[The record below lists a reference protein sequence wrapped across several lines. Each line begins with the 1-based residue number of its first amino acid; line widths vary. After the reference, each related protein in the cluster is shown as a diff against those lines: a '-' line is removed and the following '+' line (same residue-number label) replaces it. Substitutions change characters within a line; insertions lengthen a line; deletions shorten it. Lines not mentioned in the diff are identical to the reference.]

1 MEDSD
6 RHPESAEE
14 EEEVVNAPDH
24 AMAGSKIIEP
34 FKPGAAEAWDSYL
47 QRFGFAAAAQGIT
60 NSDRKKAVF
69 LSCCGAEVFELA
81 RGLVAPLTLE
91 TATLAQIT
99 DQLTRHLAPAATKT
113 TRRIEFHNRRQKDGE
128 SVSMFL
134 AELKVLARQCQFVAL
149 EEALLDQ
156 FIGGLSSSKARRR
169 IAAKEEVDLA
179 TAVREALATET
190 AEGEKQKTP
199 QRSTRPA
206 AETAHA
212 MCSQESSPSQSPS
225 RAVGSLGA
233 GSSGTK
239 GRKLECP
246 GCGGAHERRK
256 CRFRNATCRI
266 CGKMGHI
273 ARVCR
278 SATGGTS
285 GSPRSSRRQENSS
298 AHVVDDCNYLT
309 EIEGKTVQFPA
320 QGKASFQVS
329 IEGHPCQMEVDS
341 GSGFT
346 IVSDKTARSFFLG
359 GKLPPLEPFPAT
371 LQSYSACRIH
381 ILGMCSV
388 NVSFKNKRAV
398 LKLVIAKGK
407 RTSLLGTDWFPALGL
422 GISGLNAITIAPNT
436 FEKLYEEFTPLFDGS
451 LGCYKGP
458 PINFELDQG
467 VTPVRLKPRR
477 VPFALQPKIEAELD
491 KLVQQKVLEPVDSA
505 RWETPIVTP
514 LKANGEVRIC
524 ADYKCTINKAIR
536 GNSYPIPVV
545 SQLLA
550 KLAGGKV
557 FAKID
562 LAQAYQQLP
571 VTPQTAEAQTIVTH
585 KGTFKVNRLQFGVS
599 VAPGIFQG
607 IMERLLRE
615 VPGTLVYFDDVLIS
629 GRNPHELESRIR
641 QVLYKFQEA
650 GLHLKKEKCI
660 FGVPTVD
667 FLGYTIDAEG
677 VHPMESKVRAIAN
690 APKPSNKTEL
700 QSFLGLVN
708 FYHAFLPHK
717 AAVAEP
723 LHRLLQKKC
732 VWHWGKPQQ
741 KAFETIRGMLSA
753 ESVLAHYD
761 ETKPL
766 ILACDASQYGLG
778 AVLSHREADGSDRP
792 ISFYSRT
799 LTSTERNYA
808 QIDREALAVVAGV
821 KKFYDYVYGRSFLI
835 ETDHKPLLGLFNP
848 NKQTPQI
855 LSPRMLRWSI
865 FLNGFQYK
873 ICHVKGKLLCH
884 ADALSRLPLQ
894 GTGDCDPAPA
904 EQVTMLETLPGA
916 PVTAEEVVA
925 RMRKDPTLS
934 RVLAWVGRG
943 WPSGGQEEK
952 FRPFVMRQ
960 HELSLHKGCILWGDR
975 VVIPNPL
982 RNRIL
987 ETLHMGHPGMVRM
1000 KSLARCY
1007 VWWPGMDK
1015 EIEMWVNTCKT
1026 CQEVRPEVPGAPIH
1040 WWEQSKAPW
1049 NRLHIDFAGPFQGKT
1064 FLVVVDA
1071 YSKWLEVALVSSP
1084 TSAAV
1089 IKVLR
1094 RLFATHAERMVRTA
1108 KGAISRLMEGDWA
1121 ARIAR
1126 MLFLQHATP
1135 CTATGK
1141 SPAELLLGRR
1151 LVTVLD
1157 FVHPDRMPSRPAR
1170 EPPPPEGDRTRHFN
1184 PEDLVWVRNYA
1195 RGPIWVPGVISRATG
1210 PVSYHVTLSQG
1221 QVWRRHV
1228 DQLRRRIPSR
1238 SDAEEPN
1245 ASALNGESPS
1255 PSQVETP
1262 ALVNAPPGRTVGALP
1277 AENTELAEENEL
1289 REPLAG
1295 TGVAN
1300 TPEEIPQPPIP
1311 QVTTPEVRRSGRD
1324 RRKPQFLKDYVCHS
1338 R

>member
-239 GRKLECP
+239 GRKLDCP

-320 QGKASFQVS
+320 QGKASIQVS

-359 GKLPPLEPFPAT
+359 
-371 LQSYSACRIH
+371 
-381 ILGMCSV
+381 
-388 NVSFKNKRAV
+388 
-398 LKLVIAKGK
+398 
-407 RTSLLGTDWFPALGL
+407 
-422 GISGLNAITIAPNT
+422 
-436 FEKLYEEFTPLFDGS
+436 
-451 LGCYKGP
+451 
-458 PINFELDQG
+458 
-467 VTPVRLKPRR
+467 
-477 VPFALQPKIEAELD
+477 
-491 KLVQQKVLEPVDSA
+491 
-505 RWETPIVTP
+505 
-514 LKANGEVRIC
+514 
-524 ADYKCTINKAIR
+524 
-536 GNSYPIPVV
+536 
-545 SQLLA
+545 
-550 KLAGGKV
+550 
-557 FAKID
+557 
-562 LAQAYQQLP
+562 
-571 VTPQTAEAQTIVTH
+571 
-585 KGTFKVNRLQFGVS
+585 
-599 VAPGIFQG
+599 
-607 IMERLLRE
+607 
-615 VPGTLVYFDDVLIS
+615 
-629 GRNPHELESRIR
+629 
-641 QVLYKFQEA
+641 
-650 GLHLKKEKCI
+650 
-660 FGVPTVD
+660 
-667 FLGYTIDAEG
+667 
-677 VHPMESKVRAIAN
+677 
-690 APKPSNKTEL
+690 
-700 QSFLGLVN
+700 
-708 FYHAFLPHK
+708 
-717 AAVAEP
+717 
-723 LHRLLQKKC
+723 
-732 VWHWGKPQQ
+732 
-741 KAFETIRGMLSA
+741 
-753 ESVLAHYD
+753 
-761 ETKPL
+761 
-766 ILACDASQYGLG
+766 
-778 AVLSHREADGSDRP
+778 
-792 ISFYSRT
+792 
-799 LTSTERNYA
+799 
-808 QIDREALAVVAGV
+808 
-821 KKFYDYVYGRSFLI
+821 
-835 ETDHKPLLGLFNP
+835 
-848 NKQTPQI
+848 
-855 LSPRMLRWSI
+855 
-865 FLNGFQYK
+865 
-873 ICHVKGKLLCH
+873 
-884 ADALSRLPLQ
+884 DALSRLPLQ

-916 PVTAEEVVA
+916 PVTAEEVAA
-925 RMRKDPTLS
+925 RTRKDPTLS

-1071 YSKWLEVALVSSP
+1071 YSKWLEVALVSRP

-1094 RLFATHAERMVRTA
+1094 RLFATHGLPGTVVSDN
-1108 KGAISRLMEGDWA
+1108 GAAFVSNEFRGFL
-1121 ARIAR
+1121 RIAR

-1195 RGPIWVPGVISRATG
+1195 TGPIWVPGVISRATG

-1228 DQLRRRIPSR
+1228 DQLRHRIPSR

-1262 ALVNAPPGRTVGALP
+1262 ALVNAPPGQTVGAPP

-1289 REPLAG
+1289 GEPLAG

-1300 TPEEIPQPPIP
+1300 TPEEIPQPPMP